1 MLVALLLYSVL
12 TTGVLIIGL
21 IHHIKMLDIERR
33 SYSDLKQLY
42 NKHMK
47 EQEILYENNKS
58 VLFGYVDILTSEKN
72 RNRFKNPSVN

>member
-1 MLVALLLYSVL
+1 MLIALLVYSVL
-12 TTGVLIIGL
+12 TTGLLIIGL
-21 IHHIKMLDIERR
+21 IHHIKMLEIERR

-58 VLFGYVDILTSEKN
+58 VLFGYVDILVSEKN